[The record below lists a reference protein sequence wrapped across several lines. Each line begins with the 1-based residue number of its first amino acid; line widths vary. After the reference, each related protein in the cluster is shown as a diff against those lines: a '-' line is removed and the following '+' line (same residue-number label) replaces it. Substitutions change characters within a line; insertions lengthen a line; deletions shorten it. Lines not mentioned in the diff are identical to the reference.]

1 MVWLDIAIDNAEPMG
16 ISQDLAA
23 QHTGPRV
30 LAAKADPSAAA
41 RGPRPCPWCPSTAPS
56 GVCSSGFA
64 VIAAGQQNL
73 SAAAAAA
80 AQHWTAT
87 PLEFQHTGLGC
98 WFFSCATAPVSREAE
113 EAQAFKHSDRSCLRF
128 HACKGSSSII
138 ERVMAW
144 VLKQGSLGRLR
155 FRSQSPAHRTCT
167 LASLPATQAHRTRGL
182 VSPGGLPGS
191 SWR

>member
-113 EAQAFKHSDRSCLRF
+113 EAQAFKHSDRSCLR
-128 HACKGSSSII
+128 
-138 ERVMAW
+138 

-155 FRSQSPAHRTCT
+155 FRGQSPAHRTCT
-167 LASLPATQAHRTRGL
+167 LASLPATQAHRSRGL
-182 VSPGGLPGS
+182 VSPRGLPGS

>member
-1 MVWLDIAIDNAEPMG
+1 MG

-30 LAAKADPSAAA
+30 LAATADPSAAA
-41 RGPRPCPWCPSTAPS
+41 RGPRPCPWCPSTPAS

-73 SAAAAAA
+73 SAAAAAAAA

-113 EAQAFKHSDRSCLRF
+113 EAQALKHSDRSCLRF
-128 HACKGSSSII
+128 HACNGSSLIL

-144 VLKQGSLGRLR
+144 VLNHGSLAHLH
-155 FRSQSPAHRTCT
+155 FRGQSPAHRTCT
-167 LASLPATQAHRTRGL
+167 PASLPATQAHRTRGL
-182 VSPGGLPGS
+182 VRPRGS
-191 SWR
+191 ARQQLAIKAVSSNKD